1 MNTSD
6 STYFSQRIDA
16 LIELMRGEGLDL
28 ALLFDRDNIR
38 YFTGFRL
45 NRAVSSMLA
54 ISPTEGATYIVAKL
68 DLNRA
73 KRDCWIERI
82 IPFPEDT
89 PNYLDALQTLF
100 RPAIGSIGVEKDT
113 VNLAQAEYLRK
124 LAGDDCELVDV
135 RPFTSKLRVVKSPQ
149 EIEKL
154 RLAADIASHAMQ
166 RVQGEIRAGKHEVD
180 LSSWAEYLMMQDG
193 AEGSSFEP
201 FFMCGENAWL
211 PQRISSQ
218 KILKEGEMAL
228 LDMGAIYDGYCSD
241 TTRTFAVGELSGTQR
256 EIFHI
261 AQRAQQAAIDL
272 IRPGVAACDVDA
284 AARTVIEGAGYG
296 EFFPH
301 LTGHGVGLS
310 SHEAPIVD
318 RGVDM
323 VLEPGMVLT
332 VEPGVYVP
340 GVGAARVED
349 MVVVTDSGCELLT
362 TAPRG
367 LTREK
372 E

>member
-6 STYFSQRIDA
+6 SNYLSQRVDT
-16 LIELMRGEGLDL
+16 LIGLMREEGLDL

-38 YFTGFRL
+38 YFTGFRI
-45 NRAVSSMLA
+45 NRTVSSMLA
-54 ISPTEGATYIVAKL
+54 VSPTEGITYIVAKL

-73 KRDCWIERI
+73 KRDCWIEQI

-89 PNYLDALQTLF
+89 PNYLDALHSLITSKI
-100 RPAIGSIGVEKDT
+100 RSIGTEEDT
-113 VNLAQAEYLRK
+113 ITLAQANYLK
-124 LAGDDCELVDV
+124 KIAGDNRELVDV
-135 RPFTSKLRVVKSPQ
+135 RPLTARLRMVKSPQ
-149 EIEKL
+149 EIENL
-154 RLAADIASHAMQ
+154 RRAADIASHAMEQ
-166 RVQGEIRAGKHEVD
+166 VQNAIRPGMREAEI
-180 LSSWAEYLMMQDG
+180 STWAEYLMAQGG

-201 FFMCGENAWL
+201 FLMSGENAWL

-218 KILKEGEMAL
+218 KQLAAGELAL

-241 TTRTFAVGELSGTQR
+241 TTRTFALGEISARQR

-261 AQRAQQAAIDL
+261 AREAQQAAIDSV
-272 IRPGVAACDVDA
+272 RPGVVASNVDA
-284 AARTVIEGAGYG
+284 AARTIIEDAGYG

-310 SHEAPIVD
+310 SHEAPIID
-318 RGVDM
+318 RGINM
-323 VLEPGMVLT
+323 ILEPGMVLT

-362 TAPRG
+362 SAPRG

>member
-6 STYFSQRIDA
+6 PIHLSQRVDA

-28 ALLFDRDNIR
+28 VLLFDRDNIR

-45 NRAVSSMLA
+45 NRVVSSMLA
-54 ISPTEGATYIVAKL
+54 ISPTEGVTYIVAKL

-73 KRDCWIERI
+73 KRDCWVERI

-89 PNYLDALQTLF
+89 PNYLDALHSLISPTI
-100 RPAIGSIGVEKDT
+100 RSIGTEKDT
-113 VNLAQAEYLRK
+113 ITLAQADYLK
-124 LAGDDCELVDV
+124 NVAGDNRELVDV
-135 RPFTSKLRVVKSPQ
+135 RPLTARLRVIKSAL
-149 EIEKL
+149 EIDNL
-154 RLAADIASHAMQ
+154 RMAADIASHAMEQ
-166 RVQGEIRAGKHEVD
+166 VQGAIRSGMREAE
-180 LSSWAEYLMMQDG
+180 LSIWAEYLMAQGG

-201 FFMCGENAWL
+201 FFMSGENTWL

-218 KILKEGEMAL
+218 KMLRDGELAL

-241 TTRTFAVGELSGTQR
+241 TTRTFAIGDVSARQR

-261 AQRAQQAAIDL
+261 AREAQRAAINSV
-272 IRPGVAACDVDA
+272 RPGVVASDVDA
-284 AARTVIEGAGYG
+284 AARTIIEDAGYG

-301 LTGHGVGLS
+301 LTGHGLGLS
-310 SHEAPIVD
+310 SHEAPIID

-323 VLEPGMVLT
+323 ILQPGMVVT
-332 VEPGVYVP
+332 VEPGIYVP

-362 TAPRG
+362 SAPRG
-367 LTREK
+367 LTQEK